1 MRKSSEKK
9 SWKLFKKKLTLMKPM
24 KPKFKLNK
32 NGKPRKMK
40 AQSLVLKQL
49 NSNSKKIKSSEK
61 KKLRLEKR

>member
-9 SWKLFKKKLTLMKPM
+9 SRKLFKKKLTLMKPM

-49 NSNSKKIKSSEK
+49 NTNSKKIKS
-61 KKLRLEKR
+61 